1 MLTKLIL
8 IGASRGIG
16 RRFVDQ
22 HYNISEKILAIGS
35 SHCVHDLKSL
45 SENINILQMD
55 IADLSAFS
63 KSINLWLDLNST
75 NNVERIGIICFAS
88 KLGDVGGLLDTDP
101 ASFIDMFKCNLI
113 SHLAAIKAVA
123 ARVRSGDS
131 LRVLMFGGGGAA
143 YGYPDF
149 FGYSLTKVATIRAV
163 ENLGI
168 EFSKRKMDA
177 SVVALAPGAVDTDM
191 LKEVICAGG
200 HVKTKTDISEPV
212 GFAYKFLLDQIHSS
226 SLNGRF
232 LHVRD
237 EIPEDIDGDL
247 FMLRRIQ

>member
-16 RRFVDQ
+16 RRFVEQ
-22 HYNISEKILAIGS
+22 HFKISENILAIGS
-35 SHCVHDLKSL
+35 SHHVHEVKRI
-45 SENINILQMD
+45 SENIDVLQLD
-55 IADLSAFS
+55 IADLSALS
-63 KSINLWLDLNST
+63 NNINLWFDS
-75 NNVERIGIICFAS
+75 VHIHHAERIGIVCFAS
-88 KLGDVGGLLDTDP
+88 KLGEVGGLLDTNP
-101 ASFIDMFKCNLI
+101 ASFPEIFNCNLF
-113 SHLAAIKAVA
+113 SHLTVIKAVA
-123 ARVRSGDS
+123 AHVRSGDS

-168 EFSKRKMDA
+168 EFSKRNMNA
-177 SVVALAPGAVDTDM
+177 SIIALAPGAVDTDM
-191 LKEVICAGG
+191 LKQVVCAGG

-212 GFAYKFLLDQIHSS
+212 SFVYKFLIDQINSA

-237 EIPEDIDGDL
+237 EIPDSIQDDL
-247 FMLRRIQ
+247 FMLRRVQ

>member
-1 MLTKLIL
+1 MLNKLIL

-16 RRFVDQ
+16 RRFVEQ
-22 HYNISEKILAIGS
+22 HADISKKILAIGS
-35 SHCVHDLKSL
+35 SHHVHEVKSI
-45 SENINILQMD
+45 SDNIEVLQLD
-55 IADLSAFS
+55 ICDLSALGS
-63 KSINLWLDLNST
+63 NINLWFDSSPNDSS
-75 NNVERIGIICFAS
+75 ERIGIVCFAS

-101 ASFIDMFKCNLI
+101 SSYLEIFKCNLF
-113 SHLAAIKAVA
+113 SHLTAIKAVA
-123 ARVRSGDS
+123 AHVRSADS

-168 EFSKRKMDA
+168 EFSKLNMNA

-191 LKEVICAGG
+191 LKQVVCAGG

-212 GFAYKFLLDQIHSS
+212 SFVRKFLLDQINSPL
-226 SLNGRF
+226 LNGRF

-237 EIPEDIDGDL
+237 EIPVSIDDDL
-247 FMLRRIQ
+247 FTLRRVQ

>member
-16 RRFVDQ
+16 RCFVEQ
-22 HYNISEKILAIGS
+22 HYNISERILAIGS
-35 SHCVHDLKSL
+35 SHHIHDVKSL
-45 SENINILQMD
+45 SDNIDILQLD
-55 IADLSAFS
+55 ISDLSALS
-63 KSINLWLDLNST
+63 SNINLWLDST
-75 NNVERIGIICFAS
+75 PNHQAERIGIVCFAS

-101 ASFIDMFKCNLI
+101 ALYLEVFKCNLI
-113 SHLAAIKAVA
+113 SHLTAIKAVA
-123 ARVRSGDS
+123 AHVRIGDS

-168 EFSKRKMDA
+168 EFSRKNWDA

-191 LKEVICAGG
+191 LKRVVSAGG
-200 HVKTKTDISEPV
+200 HVKTKTNINEPV
-212 GFAYKFLLDQIHSS
+212 GFVYKFLLDQINTA

-247 FMLRRIQ
+247 FMLRRMQ